1 MLAPAQLVEWTVCA
15 AVAAILVSAAQVHAQ
30 DLPEGCVDHGIA
42 APVGMSAWGGT
53 VAAQDGDGNRL
64 VFIKLWAG
72 GGSSYLFVD
81 ARTGETEQISPGIG
95 GLGAYSVILCP
106 ETNRVYDTMGQWFL
120 EIDVATREV
129 RRIGEIPGG
138 MSLAWTIDPEGVV
151 YAGIYP
157 SATVVTYD
165 PRAGR
170 FTDHGA
176 LNAEDWPQYLRPLA
190 LDAEGWVYGGI
201 GQTAAQVV
209 GLNPATGERR
219 AYIPPESRQ
228 RGQGNVYL
236 GVDGKVYANAPGWSW
251 HALSGGEATPLE
263 EGQQPAAHAPHSPL
277 PRPANTFPDGS
288 RYTTVD
294 VHNRTMSILDAGAE
308 TPREVHFDYD
318 SPGVGIYSMVAGP
331 DGKVYGATG
340 LPLRIWRFYPETG
353 DMDNWG
359 LGNHRGHVNQFVPQ
373 GGKLYGAV
381 YSSGSLIELD
391 PNLPVHDAPI
401 RASTN
406 PRELHAPPEARDM
419 YGRPH
424 AMLAH
429 PDGEHVIIGG
439 NAARVLAGGG
449 MLIYNVQTGDN
460 VILSREQLV
469 EDQGVHALAALP
481 DGDLIVGTTI
491 SAATGGTAT
500 ATAALLY
507 RLSWET
513 KEVTERW
520 VMEPPTA
527 SIRDIVV
534 AHDGLVYGLAAGNRF
549 FVFDPGSGEF
559 IHDEQVTEY
568 GALTGGQAPRTMAL
582 GPDGEIY
589 ALFRDAIARIEP
601 GTFEYREILRPGVPI
616 TTGITVQRNRLYF
629 ASGPRLYSYD
639 LGRMR

>member
-1 MLAPAQLVEWTVCA
+1 MLASVQLAEWTVCLA
-15 AVAAILVSAAQVHAQ
+15 LAVMLIGTAQLHAQ

-53 VAAQDGDGNRL
+53 VATEDGDGNRL

-72 GGSSYLFVD
+72 GGSSYLFID
-81 ARTGETEQISPGIG
+81 AQTGETEQISPGIG
-95 GLGAYSVILCP
+95 GLGAYSVILAP
-106 ETNRVYDTMGQWFL
+106 DIEVYDTMGRWLL
-120 EIDVATREV
+120 EIDVPNREV

-157 SATVVTYD
+157 SATVVTYN
-165 PRAGR
+165 PLTGEY
-170 FTDHGA
+170 TDHGA
-176 LNAEDWPQYLRPLA
+176 LNEEGWPQSLRPLA
-190 LDAEGWVYGGI
+190 VDAEGWVYAGI

-219 AYIPPESRQ
+219 AYIPAESRQ
-228 RGQGNVYL
+228 RGQGNVWL
-236 GVDGKVYANAPGWSW
+236 GVDGKVYANAPGWTW
-251 HALSGGEATPLE
+251 HALSGGEITALE
-263 EGQQPAAHAPHSPL
+263 ADEQPAARAPDSPL
-277 PRPANTFPDGS
+277 PRPANVLPDGS
-288 RYTTVD
+288 RYTNVD

-308 TPREVHFDYD
+308 DARQVRFDYD

-340 LPLRIWRFYPETG
+340 LPLRIWRFDPETG
-353 DMDNWG
+353 EMDDWG
-359 LGNHRGHVNQFVPQ
+359 LGNHGGHVNQLVRQ
-373 GGKLYGAV
+373 GDRLYGAV

-391 PNLPVHDAPI
+391 PSEPVHDAPI
-401 RASTN
+401 GRSTN
-406 PRELHAPPEARDM
+406 PRELHGPPEARDL

-429 PDGEHVIIGG
+429 PDGAHVIIGG

-449 MLIYNVQTGDN
+449 LLIYNVQTGEN
-460 VILSREQLV
+460 VILPREQLV

-500 ATAALLY
+500 AREAMLY
-507 RLSWET
+507 RLNWGT
-513 KEVTERW
+513 REVVGRW
-520 VMEPPTA
+520 TLQPAPQV
-527 SIRDIVV
+527 IHDLVV
-534 AHDGLVYGLAAGNRF
+534 AGDGLVYGLATGNRF
-549 FVFDPGSGEF
+549 FVFDPERGEF
-559 IHDEQVTEY
+559 IHDEQVTAY
-568 GALTGGQAPRTMAL
+568 GSLTGSQAPRTMAL
-582 GPDGEIY
+582 GPDGAIY

-601 GTFEYREILRPGVPI
+601 GGFEHREVLRPGVAI
-616 TTGITVQRNRLYF
+616 TTGIAIQGNRLYF

-639 LGRMR
+639 LGTVQ